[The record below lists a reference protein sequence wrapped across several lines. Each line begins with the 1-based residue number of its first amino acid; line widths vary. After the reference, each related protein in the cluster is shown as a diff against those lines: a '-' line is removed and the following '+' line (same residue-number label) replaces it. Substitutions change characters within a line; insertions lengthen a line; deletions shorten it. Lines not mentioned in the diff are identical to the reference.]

1 MTEKYDHTQ
10 PVWKIRERFILG
22 QLKESLDAVNA
33 LLKRTEN
40 LKENLIRIENIK
52 SDKKAS
58 KFLKSMLALIQADIY
73 SSVYSENR
81 WNYDRRELP
90 LEPLPKDY
98 CEWSGEQF
106 RNVITQLIDE
116 TMSYKEALNAAKT
129 DDYSLIVNIEKG
141 SEVVYPTMLDFA
153 AYRSLTLLEN
163 ISTSTSIDGSW
174 LLRGDDF
181 LASELVSSDK
191 VTTAIHDIYAALVS
205 LKPSNS
211 LPYMMAEINRLKW
224 SHNKFVK
231 AENQIGKQILDI
243 YAEYKDYDFSAL
255 AILEGSEYCDNNY
268 QEYGDVIIGESAGEN
283 FLQA

>member
-1 MTEKYDHTQ
+1 
-10 PVWKIRERFILG
+10 
-22 QLKESLDAVNA
+22 
-33 LLKRTEN
+33 
-40 LKENLIRIENIK
+40 
-52 SDKKAS
+52 
-58 KFLKSMLALIQADIY
+58 MLALIQADIY

-98 CEWSGEQF
+98 SEWSGEQF

-116 TMSYKEALNAAKT
+116 AMSYKEALNAAKI

-163 ISTSTSIDGSW
+163 ISSSTSIDGSW
-174 LLRGDDF
+174 LLRGYDF

-191 VTTAIHDIYAALVS
+191 VTTAIHNIYAALVS

-231 AENQIGKQILDI
+231 TENTISKQILDI

-283 FLQA
+283 FLQAYYDATLEYGEKFPNSMYAEKINSLNKHLRRKSVNITGPQSVAPGIEFEVEAEYKEQS